1 MVADGGVYCVQ
12 SVEAKDAV
20 TAKHPPIATLGRES
34 SGSSLRCQFAE
45 TEECQGSR
53 HEAASCPPKG
63 GFVDSLLSLRKKYVL
78 KTEWRGEN
86 AMACLQ
92 P

>member
-1 MVADGGVYCVQ
+1 ML
-12 SVEAKDAV
+12 SLPNI
-20 TAKHPPIATLGRES
+20 HPMPTLGRES
-34 SGSSLRCQFAE
+34 SGSSPRCQFAE
-45 TEECQGSR
+45 TEECQGSH

-63 GFVDSLLSLRKKYVL
+63 GFVDSVLSLRKRYVL
-78 KTEWRGEN
+78 KTERRGEN